1 MTTAKQIIIDG
12 IEKIKN
18 QLYTVE
24 SYYDIAQDYMQE
36 VLDDLKIN
44 DEVSDFILSLV
55 DDDRI
60 PTDIQDKAG
69 ELWQKI

>member
-1 MTTAKQIIIDG
+1 
-12 IEKIKN
+12 
-18 QLYTVE
+18 
-24 SYYDIAQDYMQE
+24 MQE

-44 DEVSDFILSLV
+44 EEVSDFILSLQ

-69 ELWQKI
+69 ELWLKI